1 MYLHGQ
7 FSDIKFV
14 FENLVI
20 RARRFVPRDVLS
32 LGMFCPWDLTVLR
45 VCLGTFCMCTH
56 FATYSLNET
65 NKKIVTIIL
74 SSGLDPHTL
83 KPGSDPGCTNFF
95 VCFVLKR
102 RPTNIFKNVMAN
114 FDMFRNNNMLH
125 NFEFFTQ
132 NRYLYSSRMSSLR

>member
-1 MYLHGQ
+1 M
-7 FSDIKFV
+7 
-14 FENLVI
+14 
-20 RARRFVPRDVLS
+20 S
-32 LGMFCPWDLTVLR
+32 LGTFCPSGRFFLEMFCPWDLTVLR
-45 VCLGTFCMCTH
+45 VCLGTFCLRTH

-83 KPGSDPGCTNFF
+83 KPGSDPGCTNFCF
-95 VCFVLKR
+95 CFVLKT
-102 RPTNIFKNVMAN
+102 RPTNIFKNVVMAN